1 MFEINSHQASI
12 AQEMDKSQILTV
24 LTVLLKIIEEMELDK
39 RRYFTDLAFVGPQ
52 GLYLPAPVGSE
63 EILAFHIYDFDIST
77 NERGE

>member
-1 MFEINSHQASI
+1 
-12 AQEMDKSQILTV
+12 
-24 LTVLLKIIEEMELDK
+24 MELDK